1 MTEPRSTSLF
11 RQKLELL
18 ILDDSEALL
27 NRVKQVVS
35 AHYLTFRQVKF
46 AELTHPLGE
55 LMKAQLVLLAQGQE
69 ESLKAFSER
78 VDKVLLVFPRS
89 CIVTVMAPSYSREN
103 LEGTQNP
110 RVTPLSQ
117 AEFYSTLKFEYVC
130 LYRCRSQYFA
140 IQAGDLFPMTTMS
153 FPAFIR
159 LSLNQ
164 RYLPVIHS
172 NTVLSDE
179 RSQRLSRTEGL
190 YIQIKDIDGYLQYI
204 ATYYDTSGAA
214 LKKRARALFLSLCY
228 KSVYLNESLLFDFKM
243 PAESH
248 LAAIYADI
256 KKTASELFE
265 IMKTDE
271 NLWDIF
277 REALDGDFWE
287 LWRSPWI
294 AVYGSLM
301 SLKSGVGDPLV
312 VLLSGLLT
320 DVGIYDLEEAVTR
333 NYYLSE
339 EKKVTPEQ
347 QSSYEK
353 HPLLSLNRCLIKK
366 LPVEEAVKTVLVCT
380 HERVDEKGFPNQVP
394 TDKLPEEALILL
406 FAEKIDKTSLTTMKK
421 TGVGFRFAKEK
432 LWEAESNTPGS
443 FSPDFLNK
451 ISESLI

>member
-1 MTEPRSTSLF
+1 M
-11 RQKLELL
+11 
-18 ILDDSEALL
+18 
-27 NRVKQVVS
+27 NRVKQIVS
-35 AHYLTFRQVKF
+35 AHYLTFKQMNF
-46 AELTHPLGE
+46 EELPEQAGD
-55 LMKAQLVLLAQGQE
+55 LMKAQLILLAQGKDE
-69 ESLKAFSER
+69 GLKAFSLR
-78 VDKVLLVFPRS
+78 VDKVLDLFPRS
-89 CIVTVMAPSYSREN
+89 RLVTVMAPSYSKEN

-117 AEFYSTLKFEYVC
+117 AEFFSTLKFEYVC
-130 LYRCRSQYFA
+130 LYRCRSQYFS
-140 IQAGDLFPMTTMS
+140 IQVGDLFPMTTMT
-153 FPAFIR
+153 FPAFVR

-164 RYLPVIHS
+164 RYLAVIYS
-172 NTVLSDE
+172 NSVLSDE
-179 RSQRLSRTEGL
+179 KSQKLSRAEGL
-190 YIQIKDIDGYLQYI
+190 YIQIKDIEAYLQYI

-214 LKKRARALFLSLCY
+214 LRKRARALFLSLCY
-228 KSVYLNESLLFDFKM
+228 QSVYLNESLLFDFKM
-243 PAESH
+243 PTESH
-248 LAAIYADI
+248 LATIYEGI
-256 KKTASELFE
+256 KKTATQLFE

-294 AVYGSLM
+294 AVYAALISV
-301 SLKSGVGDPLV
+301 KSGVGDPMI

-320 DVGIYDLEEAVTR
+320 DVGIYDLEEAVAR

-339 EKKVTPEQ
+339 EKKVALEQ

-394 TDKLPEEALILL
+394 SDKLPEEALILL
-406 FAEKIDKTSLTTMKK
+406 FAEKIDKTALTTMKK